1 MASVHLTKHANLCAN
16 CEEKQSFFHENP
28 LKWQNLHD
36 WIEKRERR
44 SCKGKTTFIFN
55 RLFYLS
61 YYSESRICHWWAD
74 DVECFSLNGAL
85 WNFSHTF
92 EKKNQVK

>member
-36 WIEKRERR
+36 WIEKREREEVAKVKPH
-44 SCKGKTTFIFN
+44 SFSIDYFIYHIIAKVAFVTDE
-55 RLFYLS
+55 LTM
-61 YYSESRICHWWAD
+61 
-74 DVECFSLNGAL
+74 LNAL
-85 WNFSHTF
+85 
-92 EKKNQVK
+92 V